1 MANETLDILI
11 VGAGLSGIG
20 AAVHLTTRCPGKSFA
35 IVEARERLG
44 GTWDL
49 FRYPGIRS
57 DSDMYTL
64 GYNFKPWTARKSIAD
79 GPAIMDYLHETV
91 EEHKLAGCIRYGR
104 KLVSANW
111 SSETATWAVTLA
123 DSDGNSS
130 RIDCNFLFMCSG
142 YYSYDEVHN
151 PEFTGRDDFA
161 GQIVHPQFW
170 PEDLDY
176 TDKNIVVIGSGATA
190 VTVVPAMA
198 KTAGH
203 VTMLQRSPSYVA
215 SQPEV
220 DKLAHAL
227 RKILPAKLAYAIIR
241 WRNVLMQLFFFNLAR
256 KKPEMVKEKLLKLV
270 REEMGPDYDMSHF
283 TPRYNPW
290 DERLCAV
297 PDGDLFEV
305 IKSGNASVV
314 TDHIDRFT
322 KDGILLKSG
331 ETLAADIIV
340 TATGLKLAVGGGAK
354 VQVDGQP
361 VKFGDT
367 INYKGVM
374 FSGVPNLAMTFGYT
388 NASWTLKADLTS
400 EYICRLINHM
410 EAGGFDSA
418 TPTLPK
424 EGVTPEPMLDF
435 SSGYVQRAIADLPK
449 QGPEKPWRLNQN
461 YPKDIINLRYRTVD
475 DGVMVFG
482 NAEAASDVSAKQD
495 EAPELVAAE

>member
-1 MANETLDILI
+1 MTNETLDVLI

-20 AAVHLTTRCPGKSFA
+20 AAVHLTKRCPEKSFA
-35 IVEARERLG
+35 IVEGRERLG

-64 GYNFKPWTARKSIAD
+64 GYNFKPWTAQQAIAD
-79 GPAIMDYLHETV
+79 GPAIMGYLHETV
-91 EEHKLAGCIRYGR
+91 EEYGLERHIRYER
-104 KLVSANW
+104 KVTSASW
-111 SSETATWAVTLA
+111 SSETATWTVTLA
-123 DSDGNSS
+123 HSDGNTSQ
-130 RIDCNFLFMCSG
+130 IDCNFLFMCSG

-151 PEFTGRDDFA
+151 PEFIGRDDFA
-161 GQIVHPQFW
+161 GQIIHPQFW
-170 PEDLDY
+170 PEKLDY
-176 TDKNIVVIGSGATA
+176 TDKNIIVIGSGATA

-198 KTAGH
+198 ETAGH

-215 SQPEV
+215 SQPRT
-220 DKLAHAL
+220 DKFALAL
-227 RKILPAKLAYAIIR
+227 RKVLPSKVAYGIIR

-256 KKPEMVKEKLLKLV
+256 KRPEMIKKKLLDMV

-297 PDGDLFEV
+297 PDSDLFNV
-305 IKSGNASVV
+305 IKSGKASVV
-314 TDHIDRFT
+314 TDHIDCFT
-322 KDGILLKSG
+322 RDGILLKSG

-340 TATGLKLAVGGGAK
+340 TATGLKLAVGGGTK
-354 VQVDGQP
+354 FDIDGAP
-361 VKFGDT
+361 VNFGET

-388 NASWTLKADLTS
+388 NSSWTLKADLTS

-410 EAGGFDSA
+410 DGNGFDSA
-418 TPTLPK
+418 TPTLP
-424 EGVTPEPMLDF
+424 EGGVTPEPMLDF

-449 QGPEKPWRLNQN
+449 QGEHKPWRLNQN
-461 YPKDIINLRYRTVD
+461 YPLDIINLRHRSVD
-475 DGVMVFG
+475 DGAMVFDQ
-482 NAEAASDVSAKQD
+482 AAKEIKTHEFMEAA
-495 EAPELVAAE
+495 E